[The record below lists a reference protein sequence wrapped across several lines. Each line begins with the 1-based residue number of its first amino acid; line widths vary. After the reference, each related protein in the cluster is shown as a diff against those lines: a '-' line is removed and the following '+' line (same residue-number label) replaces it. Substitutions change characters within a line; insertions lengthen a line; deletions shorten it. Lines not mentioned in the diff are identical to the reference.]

1 QLTPEMVKLIWG
13 EAVQIY
19 KAGEPLYLT
28 RDLEAAA
35 REIQETYEEENPKVG
50 IIAEYLDRLLPEDWE
65 DRDLYSRR
73 QWLETD
79 GPGTMQREYVCTME
93 IWAEALNGNP
103 DKFDRYIGK
112 EIGDIMARMPGWQ
125 RQGSARRVI
134 KPYGRQRFFERRS

>member
-1 QLTPEMVKLIWG
+1 MSDKKSTFENDNK
-13 EAVQIY
+13 QIQDILSRL
-19 KAGEPLYLT
+19 KASI
-28 RDLEAAA
+28 DK
-35 REIQETYEEENPKVG
+35 YEEENPRVG

-79 GPGTMQREYVCTME
+79 SPGTVQREYVCTME

-112 EIGDIMARMPGWQ
+112 EIGDIMAKLPGWK